1 MSLIYLVV
9 YILLLSFI
17 VSAVSGVIMFF
28 VDMIRFG
35 SPHKRFETVSSIEKY
50 NERLAKIEN
59 DIDEAAADQS
69 DSVAEPLEIDL

>member
-1 MSLIYLVV
+1 
-9 YILLLSFI
+9 
-17 VSAVSGVIMFF
+17 MFF

-59 DIDEAAADQS
+59 EIKDSAADES
-69 DSVAEPLEIDL
+69 DSLDENFKIDL